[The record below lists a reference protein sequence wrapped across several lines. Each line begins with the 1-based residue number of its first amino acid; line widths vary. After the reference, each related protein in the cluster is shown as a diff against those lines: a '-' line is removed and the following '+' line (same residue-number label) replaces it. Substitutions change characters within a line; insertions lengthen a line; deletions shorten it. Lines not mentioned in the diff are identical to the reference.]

1 MRGLQPRLLCLLRS
15 QVIEGASKIVR
26 DVAAWDGV
34 NDLLVGSVLTRI
46 PKEVAYNQ
54 AQWNCAWYL
63 WEDGRWVTKGSKE
76 HKTAP
81 LDTFDIRKVFEE
93 GTEYAFVDRDDPDWD
108 FWNTLPAPGQRNGPA
123 PQ

>member
-15 QVIEGASKIVR
+15 QVIKGDRVIVR
-26 DVAAWDGV
+26 DVEAWDGV
-34 NDLLVGSVLTRI
+34 NDLLVGTVLTRI
-46 PKEVAYNQ
+46 PKEIANNQ

-63 WEDGRWVTKGSKE
+63 WEGGRWVTQGTKE

-93 GTEYAFVDRDDPDWD
+93 DTDYAFVDDGAPDWE
-108 FWNTLPAPGQRNGPA
+108 FWNTLPAPGQYNGP
-123 PQ
+123 PPK